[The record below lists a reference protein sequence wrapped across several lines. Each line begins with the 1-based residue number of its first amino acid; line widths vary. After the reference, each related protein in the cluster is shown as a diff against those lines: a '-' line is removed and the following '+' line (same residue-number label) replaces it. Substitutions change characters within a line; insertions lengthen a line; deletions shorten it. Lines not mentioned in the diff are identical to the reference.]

1 MKDKKVTIRNVLK
14 LHYRGVKELHS
25 VNSKY
30 FAVCTLYSVV
40 NAITPYVAVF
50 FSAKILKELAL
61 QQRPD
66 VLWMWVAAGVACTGL
81 CAILKAFLYQRNES
95 LFDELYGRKELR
107 RLYVE
112 RNERLN
118 LEDSL
123 ASEFRKGEKYHR
135 RSYLLLK
142 CKRMLWKLIVIL
154 FTAAAIVGYL
164 WIKHGGV
171 V

>member
-1 MKDKKVTIRNVLK
+1 MERKTLSA
-14 LHYRGVKELHS
+14 HES
-25 VNSKY
+25 SKY
-30 FAVCTLYSVV
+30 DYC
-40 NAITPYVAVF
+40 PYQWYY
-50 FSAKILKELAL
+50 E
-61 QQRPD
+61 R
-66 VLWMWVAAGVACTGL
+66 
-81 CAILKAFLYQRNES
+81 
-95 LFDELYGRKELR
+95 LYGRKELR

-112 RNERLN
+112 RNARLN

-142 CKRMLWKLIVIL
+142 FRRILWKLIVIL
-154 FTAAAIVGYL
+154 FAAAVIAGYV

>member
-1 MKDKKVTIRNVLK
+1 MERKTLSAHEI
-14 LHYRGVKELHS
+14 
-25 VNSKY
+25 SKFDY
-30 FAVCTLYSVV
+30 C
-40 NAITPYVAVF
+40 PYQWYY
-50 FSAKILKELAL
+50 E
-61 QQRPD
+61 R
-66 VLWMWVAAGVACTGL
+66 
-81 CAILKAFLYQRNES
+81 
-95 LFDELYGRKELR
+95 LYGRKELR

-154 FTAAAIVGYL
+154 FAAAAIAGYL